1 MNSTL
6 VRIFGW
12 PMPLFHADTTVLDRW
27 LWLRKR
33 LPPANGP
40 KTLLDV
46 GCGSG
51 AFTIGAA
58 LRGYDALG
66 LSWDLRNQNAAIERA
81 RMCNAKTAE
90 FQVQDIR
97 ELNERENLFGRFDV
111 AICCEAI
118 EHIIN
123 DEKLMRDIARC
134 LTPGGRLL
142 LTTPNFYLRPID
154 QQHEGPFPAVED
166 GGHVR
171 KGYTP
176 ERLVQLCDR
185 AGLKPEAISYCTG
198 FVSQKI
204 THLHFITKK
213 IHPAFAWLVIN
224 PFRIFPILL
233 DDVVT
238 KWFQYPH
245 YSICLEASKP
255 CS

>member
-6 VRIFGW
+6 VKVFGW
-12 PMPLFHADTTVLDRW
+12 PMPLFHADTAVLDRW

-33 LPPANGP
+33 LPSTSNR
-40 KTLLDV
+40 KMLLDV

-58 LRGYDALG
+58 LRGYSALG
-66 LSWDLRNQNAAIERA
+66 LSWDTRNQNVAIERA

-90 FQVQDIR
+90 FQIQDIR
-97 ELNERENLFGRFDV
+97 ELGERDDLFGRFDV

-118 EHIIN
+118 EHIID
-123 DEKLMRDIARC
+123 DEKLMRDIAKC
-134 LTPGGRLL
+134 LTPSGRLL
-142 LTTPNFYLRPID
+142 LTTTNYYLKPID
-154 QQHEGPFPAVED
+154 PAHEGPFPTVEN

-176 ERLVQLCDR
+176 EGLLRLCDG
-185 AGLKPEAISYCTG
+185 AGLKPESISYCTG

-204 THLHFITKK
+204 THLHFVTRKV
-213 IHPAFAWLVIN
+213 HSAFAWLVVN
-224 PFRIFPILL
+224 PFRIFPPLL

-238 KWFQYPH
+238 RWLRYPH

-255 CS
+255 D

>member
-6 VRIFGW
+6 VKVFGW
-12 PMPLFHADTTVLDRW
+12 PMPLLHADTAVLDRW
-27 LWLRKR
+27 LWLRQR
-33 LPPANGP
+33 LPVADGR

-58 LRGYDALG
+58 LRGYNALG
-66 LSWDLRNQNAAIERA
+66 LSWDARNQNVAAERA
-81 RMCNAKTAE
+81 RMCGAKTAT
-90 FQVQDIR
+90 FQIQDIR
-97 ELNERENLFGRFDV
+97 ELNEREDLSGKFDV

-134 LTPGGRLL
+134 LAPGGRLL
-142 LTTPNFYLRPID
+142 LTTPNFYLKPID
-154 QQHEGPFPAVED
+154 PEHEGPFPTVED

-176 ERLVQLCDR
+176 EGLISLCDR

-198 FVSQKI
+198 FISQKV
-204 THLHFITKK
+204 THLYFVTKK
-213 IHPAFAWLVIN
+213 IHLVLAWMMVN
-224 PFRIFPILL
+224 PFRIFPPLL

-238 KWFQYPH
+238 RWLQYPH

-255 CS
+255 D